1 MSDAHHRAPRLFAL
15 SDLHV
20 DHGANWRALAE
31 LPPHPHDGLVLAGDV
46 ADSVAGLER
55 LLVHLVPRWGRLF
68 WVPGNHE
75 LWTVPRTGEHDR
87 GVARYERL
95 VACCRAHGVLTP
107 EDPYLEWPRA
117 RLALH
122 GSDRPIAIAL
132 VFTLYD
138 YSFGPE
144 GLSPEAV
151 RAWAAEGGILAS
163 DEALLHP
170 DPYPSREAWCA
181 ARIEATEA
189 RLAERARTHHLVLV
203 NHWPLRRDLVRL
215 GRVPRYAPWCGT
227 TRTEDWHRR
236 FDAAVVVSGHLHVR
250 ATDVRD
256 GVRFEEVSLGYP
268 RDWDHARGAASYLRR
283 IL

>member
-20 DHGANWRALAE
+20 DHGTTWRAVLDMPA
-31 LPPHPHDGLVLAGDV
+31 HPHDGLVLAGDV

-55 LLVHLVPRWGRLF
+55 VLAHLSPRWGRLF
-68 WVPGNHE
+68 WAPGNHE

-87 GVARYERL
+87 GVERYERL

-107 EDPYLEWPRA
+107 EDEYVEWPHA
-117 RLALH
+117 RLAVH
-122 GSDRPIAIAL
+122 GAERPVAIAPL
-132 VFTLYD
+132 FTLYD

-144 GLSPEAV
+144 GMRPDAV

-181 ARIEATEA
+181 ARIEYTET
-189 RLAERARTHHLVLV
+189 RLEARARTHHLVLV
-203 NHWPLRRDLVRL
+203 SHWPLRRDLVRL

-227 TRTEDWHRR
+227 TRTENWHRR

-268 RDWDHARGAASYLRR
+268 RDWDRERGVASYLRR